1 MAFFDGAILGAP
13 PAPSIRSSARLAE
26 GARLVAC
33 ANAYLARRVQ
43 KYIGENRMNRTDH
56 ICLMARYN
64 EWMNAKLYEAA
75 RRLSDDELA
84 ADRKAFFGSIIG
96 TLNHLAAG
104 DTLWLR
110 RFSAHPR
117 QFPVFAVLS
126 DLPVPAS
133 LDQILFADI
142 ESLSAYRKQ
151 LDQIILD
158 WAQSIT
164 ELDLDVVLSY
174 SNMKN
179 VAAKRN
185 FFSLLMHFF
194 NHQTHH
200 RGQATTLLS
209 QAGVDVGVT
218 DLLMLIP
225 DETLA

>member
-1 MAFFDGAILGAP
+1 
-13 PAPSIRSSARLAE
+13 
-26 GARLVAC
+26 
-33 ANAYLARRVQ
+33 
-43 KYIGENRMNRTDH
+43 MNRTDH
-56 ICLMARYN
+56 ICLLAKYN

-84 ADRKAFFGSIIG
+84 ADRKAYFGSILG
-96 TLNHLAAG
+96 TLNHVVAG

-110 RFSAHPR
+110 RFSAHPTN
-117 QFPVFAVLS
+117 FPVFAVLS

-133 LDQILFADI
+133 LDQILFPDI
-142 ESLSAYRKQ
+142 RSLSAYRKQ

-158 WAQSIT
+158 WAHSIT
-164 ELDLDVVLSY
+164 ESDLDVVLSY
-174 SNMKN
+174 SNMKK

-185 FFSLLMHFF
+185 FYSLLVHFF